1 MLKYNKVNIPL
12 SAKYVFFDFI
22 SHIKANLKNLVHLFG
37 NDQIIF

>member
-1 MLKYNKVNIPL
+1 MLKYIKVNIPL

-22 SHIKANLKNLVHLFG
+22 SHKANLKNLVHLFG